1 MQVHSPPCAR
11 GRSQLYK
18 LRNEEQRE
26 RKRIHAAA
34 EGAREQHERPRRIRA
49 DATIRVRYGAFLF
62 RPMAT
67 LQQARMLLYFVV
79 S

>member
-34 EGAREQHERPRRIRA
+34 EGARDNMNDRDVYAQTRRYEYGMDLLRPIPSTGE
-49 DATIRVRYGAFLF
+49 DVVV
-62 RPMAT
+62 
-67 LQQARMLLYFVV
+67 FVV